1 MQILSTKGKRG
12 YILEAPLGSGFFFFY
27 YARDSVFN
35 SEFTDNGEVFL
46 CDLIVGC
53 LHCFKHGAQ

>member
-12 YILEAPLGSGFFFFY
+12 YILEAPLGSGIFFTTQGTVCLTVSLLITVKF
-27 YARDSVFN
+27 
-35 SEFTDNGEVFL
+35 FL
-46 CDLIVGC
+46 CDLIVEC